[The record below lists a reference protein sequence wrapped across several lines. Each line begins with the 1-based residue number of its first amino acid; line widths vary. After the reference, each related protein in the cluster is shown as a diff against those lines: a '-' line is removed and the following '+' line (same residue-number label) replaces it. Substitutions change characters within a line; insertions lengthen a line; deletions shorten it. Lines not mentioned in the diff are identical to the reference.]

1 MRKLAFFAP
10 AAAVM
15 AATLAVGGAAQAQ
28 STVTV
33 TIGDD
38 LQERVEKLGD
48 REVNEQVAQLQT
60 EVQQALSQRY
70 PGASAELVL
79 TDLKPNR
86 PTMQQLRD
94 TPGLDPIRSRSV
106 GGAAVEGSI
115 ITADGE
121 RRPVEFSYYSP
132 SLRDVYGFGV
142 WQDADKAFERLGSNI
157 ERGRY

>member
-15 AATLAVGGAAQAQ
+15 AATLAVGAAAQAQ

-33 TIGDD
+33 TIGDE
-38 LQERVEKLGD
+38 LQKRVEKLGD
-48 REVNEQVAQLQT
+48 REVNEQVAQLQS

-121 RRPVEFSYYSP
+121 RRQVEFSYYSP